1 MAQDLL
7 MSVDSH
13 IIEGMAEPNEDK
25 VENGIDAD
33 KKEGAD
39 LREGDVKVLHH
50 PLTCSVRLKKW
61 IQK

>member
-7 MSVDSH
+7 MSVDLH

-39 LREGDVKVLHH
+39 PREGDVEVLHH
-50 PLTCSVRLKKW
+50 PSRVAFV
-61 IQK
+61 